1 MGHTKIKSIAMV
13 LLIISALIIVLGTC
27 TEAPPEAPVKPLA
40 IAQDTACMVAVNH
53 YISKTQGIMTP
64 SVEKLMRDITSWY
77 HAKLPEGSYSNE
89 DLAIDTMIFNSEVK
103 SGKISRSEIKYLL
116 LECFQTYTES

>member
-1 MGHTKIKSIAMV
+1 MV
-13 LLIISALIIVLGTC
+13 LLIISVLIIVLGAC
-27 TEAPPEAPVKPLA
+27 TEDPPEAPEEPLA
-40 IAQDTACMVAVNH
+40 VSQDKTCMVAVNH

-64 SVEKLMRDITSWY
+64 SVENLMKDIISWY
-77 HAKLPEGSYSNE
+77 HEKLPEGSYSNE